1 MVAMF
6 NAFKGCSRLDLT
18 YKRLLQI
25 SPSRLFGSFAAGQ
38 NKSSLPTIAIG
49 VASAM
54 GIGLLY
60 TLNHVAEASFLH
72 LHLPHLD
79 WPHRGILKT
88 YDAAS
93 IRRGY
98 QVYKQVCA
106 ACHSMKQISYR
117 HFVNVFMTEEE
128 AKREASEVN
137 ILFLVVIEVE
147 DGPGDDGKM
156 YMRPGKL
163 IDYLPQP
170 YPNEV
175 AARLANNGALPPDL
189 SMITLAR
196 HGGED
201 YLFMLLTGYMDPPA
215 GFPVESYQAYNPYF
229 PNGAAI
235 AMTQQ
240 LFDDMLEYED
250 GTPAT
255 QSQMA
260 KDVACFLKWASE
272 PEHDIRKR
280 WAFKLLVMIPP
291 IAAIIYYWK
300 RHQWTYM
307 KSRKFVFRSPRKP
320 SAD

>member
-1 MVAMF
+1 MTS
-6 NAFKGCSRLDLT
+6 KLYL
-18 YKRLLQI
+18 
-25 SPSRLFGSFAAGQ
+25 PS
-38 NKSSLPTIAIG
+38 IG
-49 VASAM
+49 IGIASAVGM
-54 GIGLLY
+54 GVLY

-72 LHLPHLD
+72 LHVPRLD
-79 WPHRGILKT
+79 WPHKGILKS

-98 QVYKQVCA
+98 QVYKQVCS

-128 AKREASEVN
+128 AKREASE
-137 ILFLVVIEVE
+137 IEVL

-156 YMRPGKL
+156 YTRPGKL

-170 YPNEV
+170 YANDV
-175 AARLANNGALPPDL
+175 VARLANNGALPPDL
-189 SMITLAR
+189 SLITLAR

-215 GFPVESYQAYNPYF
+215 GFPIESYQGYNPYF
-229 PNGAAI
+229 PNGASI

-255 QSQMA
+255 Q
-260 KDVACFLKWASE
+260 K
-272 PEHDIRKR
+272 HDIRKR
-280 WAFKLLVMIPP
+280 WALKLMA
-291 IAAIIYYWK
+291 IAPLITSIIYYWK
-300 RHQWTYM
+300 RHQWTYL
-307 KSRKFVFRSPRKP
+307 KSRKFVFKAPRSP
-320 SAD
+320 SSNE

>member
-1 MVAMF
+1 MLKWLLSSYSAM
-6 NAFKGCSRLDLT
+6 
-18 YKRLLQI
+18 
-25 SPSRLFGSFAAGQ
+25 PSKLY
-38 NKSSLPTIAIG
+38 LPSIG
-49 VASAM
+49 IGIASAVGM
-54 GIGLLY
+54 GVLY

-72 LHLPHLD
+72 LHVPRLD
-79 WPHRGILKT
+79 WPHNGILKS

-98 QVYKQVCA
+98 QVYKQVCS

-128 AKREASEVN
+128 AKREASEVSN
-137 ILFLVVIEVE
+137 LFFGVIEVL

-156 YMRPGKL
+156 YTRPGKL

-170 YPNEV
+170 YENDV
-175 AARLANNGALPPDL
+175 VARLANNGALPPDL
-189 SMITLAR
+189 SLITLAR

-215 GFPVESYQAYNPYF
+215 GFPIESNQGYNPYF
-229 PNGAAI
+229 PNGASI

-280 WAFKLLVMIPP
+280 WALKLMA
-291 IAAIIYYWK
+291 IAPLITSIIYYWK
-300 RHQWTYM
+300 RHQWTYL
-307 KSRKFVFRSPRKP
+307 KSRKFVFKAPRSP
-320 SAD
+320 SSNE

>member
-1 MVAMF
+1 MLKWLLSSYSAM
-6 NAFKGCSRLDLT
+6 
-18 YKRLLQI
+18 
-25 SPSRLFGSFAAGQ
+25 PSKLY
-38 NKSSLPTIAIG
+38 LPSIG
-49 VASAM
+49 IGIASAVGM
-54 GIGLLY
+54 GVLY

-72 LHLPHLD
+72 LHVPRLD
-79 WPHRGILKT
+79 WPHSGILKS

-98 QVYKQVCA
+98 QVYKQVCS

-128 AKREASEVN
+128 AKREASE
-137 ILFLVVIEVE
+137 IEVL

-156 YMRPGKL
+156 YTRPGKL

-170 YPNEV
+170 YEN
-175 AARLANNGALPPDL
+175 D
-189 SMITLAR
+189 
-196 HGGED
+196 D

-215 GFPVESYQAYNPYF
+215 GFPIESNQGYNPYF
-229 PNGAAI
+229 PNGASI

-280 WAFKLLVMIPP
+280 WALKLMA
-291 IAAIIYYWK
+291 IAPLITSLIYYWK
-300 RHQWTYM
+300 RHQWTYL
-307 KSRKFVFRSPRKP
+307 KSRKFVFKAPRSP
-320 SAD
+320 SSNE

>member
-1 MVAMF
+1 ML
-6 NAFKGCSRLDLT
+6 KW
-18 YKRLLQI
+18 LL
-25 SPSRLFGSFAAGQ
+25 SSSSVMQ
-38 NKSSLPTIAIG
+38 NKLYILRIG
-49 VASAM
+49 IGITSAV
-54 GIGLLY
+54 GIGLLS
-60 TLNHVAEASFLH
+60 TLNHVAETSFLH
-72 LHLPHLD
+72 LHVPRLD
-79 WPHRGILKT
+79 WPHNGILKT
-88 YDAAS
+88 YDTASSLFTINNILLWGSLLLLFCS

-128 AKREASEVN
+128 AKREASEIQVQ
-137 ILFLVVIEVE
+137 

-156 YMRPGKL
+156 YTRPGKL

-170 YPNEV
+170 YANEV

-215 GFPVESYQAYNPYF
+215 GFPIESYQGYNPYF
-229 PNGAAI
+229 PNGASI

-280 WAFKLLVMIPP
+280 WALKLLVTAPLITS
-291 IAAIIYYWK
+291 IIYYWK
-300 RHQWTYM
+300 RHQWTYL
-307 KSRKFVFRSPRKP
+307 KSRKFVFKAPRSP
-320 SAD
+320 SSNE